1 MENINGK
8 EGADAARKASRSQ
21 IIGHINK
28 LDLHSENDRKP
39 LDMLK
44 LGINEEEEKNHSICS
59 FHML

>member
-44 LGINEEEEKNHSICS
+44 LGINEEEEKKS
-59 FHML
+59 FYL